1 MLSIEGMETC
11 NSVQIDKF
19 WGHNFHT
26 DRYYLA
32 CDVASKILHL
42 IWIVQVFLAL
52 LIPYHA
58 LTFVL
63 WLRLSP
69 FCHSNSTASQVAIWL
84 TCLQLYSETFTISVF
99 TAHSADYD
107 YMLIPAAL
115 LRSDNS
121 SGNDKTGH
129 CSHYGQ
135 ARADTESPGHKTLVG
150 LLFVRPLSALC
161 CEIRS
166 SVRTP
171 QRPAVSWSSVTLPHT
186 AGQNTVTT
194 SSPYLHLPSSIITFR
209 NQRLDLNAPTFLLD
223 LFIGL
228 Q

>member
-19 WGHNFHT
+19 WGHNFPT

-32 CDVASKILHL
+32 CDVMRQAKSYILFELCKFSWHYSSFTMSLPLFFDFFCLHSVIL
-42 IWIVQVFLAL
+42 IL
-52 LIPYHA
+52 LLLKQQFDSHVCNFI
-58 LTFVL
+58 LK
-63 WLRLSP
+63 
-69 FCHSNSTASQVAIWL
+69 HSQ
-84 TCLQLYSETFTISVF
+84 SVF

-135 ARADTESPGHKTLVG
+135 ARADSESPGHRTLVG
-150 LLFVRPLSALC
+150 LVFVRPLSALC

-171 QRPAVSWSSVTLPHT
+171 QRPAVS
-186 AGQNTVTT
+186 
-194 SSPYLHLPSSIITFR
+194 
-209 NQRLDLNAPTFLLD
+209 
-223 LFIGL
+223 
-228 Q
+228 